1 MTPAASTL
9 ALPARAPLVQRDT
22 LVRIAGG
29 IALFGLW
36 EVCVRA
42 FAAPFVAKPSA
53 VIAAIPR
60 VLADPDYWD
69 AAWSSLHAVLLGLA
83 IALFAGTLIGLL
95 VGRVRAADRMIGFY
109 VSAGYTMP
117 MVAVLPLVT
126 VWFGYD
132 ETARLAT
139 IVFAALF
146 SVIINVGDG
155 ARAVPPEF
163 LEVGRAYRARR
174 RDIWF
179 DITLMSALPYLIAGA
194 RLAAGRALIGTVLA
208 EIYASVPGMGM
219 YILAHARGLKQN
231 EAVVGVLLMCALG
244 LLFERLMNW
253 ILRRWFPWYRRDE
266 RQD

>member
-1 MTPAASTL
+1 MTATAA
-9 ALPARAPLVQRDT
+9 ALPAPARVRLIGNDT
-22 LVRIAGG
+22 LIRIGGG
-29 IALFGLW
+29 IALLALW
-36 EVCVRA
+36 EASVRLY
-42 FAAPFVAKPSA
+42 AAPFVARPTA
-53 VIAAIPR
+53 VVAVVPK
-60 VLADPDYWD
+60 VLADPAYWA
-69 AAWSSLHAVLLGLA
+69 AAWSSLHAILVGLS
-83 IALFAGTLIGLL
+83 IALVAGTLIGLL
-95 VGRVRAADRMIGFY
+95 IGRVRAADRMIGFY
-109 VSAGYTMP
+109 VSAFFTMP

-132 ETARLAT
+132 HAARLAT

-146 SVIINVGDG
+146 SVIINVSDG
-155 ARAVPPEF
+155 ARSVPPEF

-174 RDIWF
+174 RDVWF
-179 DITLMSALPYLIAGA
+179 DITLMSSLPYIIAGA

-219 YILAHARGLKQN
+219 YILANARGLKQN

-244 LLFERLMNW
+244 LLFEGLMNW